1 MVDDRAQMQTLESLI
16 ASSIIVMVMVFT
28 IDATTLTPLTS
39 STANVHVE
47 AELMA
52 LGQDTL
58 SILDYP
64 AYPEDKSPLKYDITG
79 WNGSTYVWNGSAYNV
94 LNFRNTNDTSS
105 SLNNNITGLT
115 SRIFVPRGIAHNLL
129 VAYLFE
135 GGTSNK
141 VMIWN
146 GDPSNNAVVI
156 SRKMVLHD
164 ADVDRVNYSAYTGI
178 DDIDNSSKLY
188 NVVEVR
194 LVLWRM

>member
-52 LGQDTL
+52 LGQDIF
-58 SILDYP
+58 SVLDYP
-64 AYPEDKSPLKYDITG
+64 VNPGEISPLKSDILG
-79 WNGSTYVWNGSAYNV
+79 WNGNTTVWNGSAYNI
-94 LNFRNTNDTSS
+94 LNYTNPGDVNYSMS
-105 SLNNNITGLT
+105 NNVTGLT
-115 SRIFVPRGIAHNLL
+115 SRIFVPRGIAHNLQ
-129 VAYLFE
+129 VTYIFQ
-135 GGTSNK
+135 GGTSTK
-141 VMIWN
+141 AIIWN
-146 GDPSNNAVVI
+146 GDPSNNAIVV
-156 SRKMVLHD
+156 SRKIVIHD
-164 ADVDRVNYSAYTGI
+164 SEVSSGYSSRTGIQDVDASV
-178 DDIDNSSKLY
+178 LY